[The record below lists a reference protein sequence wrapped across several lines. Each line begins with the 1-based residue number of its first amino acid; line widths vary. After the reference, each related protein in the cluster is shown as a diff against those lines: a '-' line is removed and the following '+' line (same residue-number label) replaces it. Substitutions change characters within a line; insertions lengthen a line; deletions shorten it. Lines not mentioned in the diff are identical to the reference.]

1 VEKHIQVP
9 VEEEKN
15 VSEFKRRYDGLKVHI
30 LGTEYTIRVVSAYD
44 KRMTEQEANGTCEA
58 YSKELYVR
66 DFTAED
72 DPKQYK
78 CIDKYCKKVL
88 RHEIIHAVFFEA
100 GLVKYFEDEELT
112 DTLAYLAP
120 KMVEIMKAIDLT

>member
-1 VEKHIQVP
+1 M
-9 VEEEKN
+9 EEPTKIPEVKEN
-15 VSEFKRRYDGLKVHI
+15 VSEFKQKYDGLIIHI
-30 LGTEYTIRVVSAYD
+30 LGTDYTIRVVPAND
-44 KRMTEQEANGTCEA
+44 ERMNYQEASGTCEA

>member
-1 VEKHIQVP
+1 MEKHIQVP

>member
-1 VEKHIQVP
+1 MENHIQVP

>member
-1 VEKHIQVP
+1 MEKHIQVP
-9 VEEEKN
+9 VEEERN

-44 KRMTEQEANGTCEA
+44 KRMNEQEANGTCEA

-66 DFTAED
+66 DFTTED

-120 KMVEIMKAIDLT
+120 KMVEIMKAIDLS